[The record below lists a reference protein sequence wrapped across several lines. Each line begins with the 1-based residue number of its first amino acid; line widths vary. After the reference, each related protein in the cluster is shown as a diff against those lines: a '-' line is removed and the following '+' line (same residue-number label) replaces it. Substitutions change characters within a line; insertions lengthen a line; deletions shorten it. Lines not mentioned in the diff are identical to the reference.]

1 MTEPIT
7 SAPAHIDFQ
16 ARLTACFEG
25 RVVSDPRQ
33 EPYFRQV
40 LGLDDGTWAE
50 TANYQAM
57 LAASWLWRVLL
68 TEVEPGERRL
78 AFAQVVKL
86 YELEREQGMYRGEC
100 LCPDPHAGMHLE
112 AHTAILCAALE
123 HPRPKLM
130 NLALDWLGR
139 ALRLYVAL
147 AAPDGEPWA
156 PGLRTKT
163 PLPRNQAA
171 AALVREVLGLPHRRE
186 KGQIVAAE
194 KLEIPGTSRSPYY
207 FASLRWLR
215 RLLAERPMLRREL
228 RHRATTAPFPEKL
241 LLPLRLTRF
250 EGGLLATL
258 EQPPRPPRTGWLD
271 PVDWLLVHWSSP
283 GKHEAQAGR
292 AWATPPPS
300 VPKGARILER
310 LAVPAKQ

>member
-1 MTEPIT
+1 MK
-7 SAPAHIDFQ
+7 PAHVGLQ
-16 ARLTACFEG
+16 ARLAACFAG

-33 EPYFRQV
+33 DPYLRKI

-68 TEVEPGERRL
+68 AEVEPAERRL

-86 YELEREQGMYRGEC
+86 YELEREQGMYRTEC

-112 AHTAILCAALE
+112 AHTAILCATLE
-123 HPRPKLM
+123 HPRPKLR

-139 ALRLYVAL
+139 ALRLYNAL
-147 AAPDGEPWA
+147 ASPDGEPWA

-163 PLPRNQAA
+163 ALPRNQAA

-194 KLEIPGTSRSPYY
+194 KLELPGTSRSPYY

-215 RLLAERPMLRREL
+215 RLLAERPLLRREL
-228 RHRATTAPFPEKL
+228 KARATAGPFPEKL
-241 LLPLRLTRF
+241 LLPLHVVRF
-250 EGGLLATL
+250 EGGLVASLRQSA
-258 EQPPRPPRTGWLD
+258 RPPHKGWLD
-271 PVDWLLVHWSSP
+271 PVDWVFVHWSSP
-283 GKHEAQAGR
+283 GKHQAQVGR
-292 AWATPPPS
+292 EWKTPPRELPRA
-300 VPKGARILER
+300 ARVLER
-310 LAVPAKQ
+310 LAVPVEK

>member
-1 MTEPIT
+1 M
-7 SAPAHIDFQ
+7 DFQ

-25 RVVSDPRQ
+25 RIVSNPR
-33 EPYFRQV
+33 ENPYFRKV
-40 LGLDDGTWAE
+40 LGFDDGTWAE

-57 LAASWLWRVLL
+57 LVASWLWRVLL
-68 TEVEPGERRL
+68 TEVEPDERRS

-139 ALRLYVAL
+139 TLRLYVAL
-147 AAPDGEPWA
+147 SAPDGEPWA
-156 PGLRTKT
+156 PGLRTKSK
-163 PLPRNQAA
+163 LPRNQAA

-194 KLEIPGTSRSPYY
+194 KLELPGTSRSPYY
-207 FASLRWLR
+207 FASFRWLR
-215 RLLAERPMLRREL
+215 RLLADRPLLRREL
-228 RHRATTAPFPEKL
+228 KQRATAGPFPEKL
-241 LLPLRLTRF
+241 LLPLRVTRF
-250 EGGLLATL
+250 EGGLVATL
-258 EQPPRPPRTGWLD
+258 EQPPQPPRHGWLD
-271 PVDWLLVHWSSP
+271 PVDWVFVRWRSP
-283 GKHEAQAGR
+283 GKHEALVGR
-292 AWATPPPS
+292 AWETQPPK
-300 VPKGARILER
+300 VPKGARALER
-310 LAVPAKQ
+310 LAISANRHEQ